1 MATAHKSR
9 VLDMTQG
16 DPFRLVLQFSMPLF
30 CSNLLQQLYNLTD
43 TALAGH
49 LLGSAALA
57 EIGATAALYGLIM
70 NFAFGMNNG
79 LALTVSR
86 YFGAGDESGIRR
98 AVGWMVTLSAVVSL
112 VLTGCS
118 LLGRDALLTVLQVPA
133 QAWGGASAYLTVI
146 LLGIPLTML
155 YNMEAALLRAVGN
168 SVTPLLFLLFSTVL
182 NVGLDLAF
190 ILVFRWGVAG
200 AALATVLAQLVS
212 TIGCFIYAFVRYPV
226 LRLHREDWRITMMD
240 VKRHLTR
247 GIPLGLQFSVLAIGI
262 IVMQGG
268 VVQFDMRDGVMVSNA
283 AQNGF
288 GAANR
293 LFNLVATPMNA
304 LGGAMTSFTAQNL
317 GAGQYDRIRRGTLQ
331 ALGMVSI
338 LAILAAGTGLL
349 LTRGDFC
356 YHVFL
361 SADKVTPDAVRY
373 GNSLLYVDFSMYL
386 FLGFVFVVRNCVQ
399 GIGRSGFVL
408 GAGAA
413 ELVARITVCLVL
425 PGLFAGGAVSADAP
439 AMAFYA
445 LCAADP
451 MAWIAADTVLCIPFF
466 RNILKKNY
474 GYLRSGRA

>member
-98 AVGWMVTLSAVVSL
+98 AVGWMVTLSAAVSL

-168 SVTPLLFLLFSTVL
+168 SVTPLLFLLFSSVL
-182 NVGLDLAF
+182 NVGLDAAF
-190 ILVFRWGVAG
+190 MGPLGLGVRG
-200 AALATVLAQLVS
+200 AAIATVLAQGIS
-212 TIGCFIYAFVRYPV
+212 AV
-226 LRLHREDWRITMMD
+226 L
-240 VKRHLTR
+240 
-247 GIPLGLQFSVLAIGI
+247 
-262 IVMQGG
+262 G
-268 VVQFDMRDGVMVSNA
+268 VVYILRGYPELRFTPRQL
-283 AQNGF
+283 
-288 GAANR
+288 GAATR
-293 LFNLVATPMNA
+293 RAVTGMFWAGLSMGLMSAIYNLGSVALQSSINA
-304 LGGAMTSFTAQNL
+304 LGSVYITAQTAARRLAELYFIPGGALGIGVATFSSQNL
-317 GAGQYDRIRRGTLQ
+317 GAGRRSRIWQ
-331 ALGMVSI
+331 SVKAA
-338 LAILAAGTGLL
+338 LAIYFVWWVFVMAFTFLLGGAAIRGITGS
-349 LTRGDFC
+349 TDE
-356 YHVFL
+356 VII
-361 SADKVTPDAVRY
+361 SNA
-373 GNSLLYVDFSMYL
+373 LLYLKISAPIIPPMAVL
-386 FLGFVFVVRNCVQ
+386 VILRNMLQ
-399 GIGRSGFVL
+399 GIRHTVEPLLGRSGL
-408 GAGAA
+408 
-413 ELVARITVCLVL
+413 ELVGKVIFAVWLVPVRGYRAVCFCEPTTWVVCFVFILL
-425 PGLFAGGAVSADAP
+425 AVWRCRGDLRDAEK
-439 AMAFYA
+439 
-445 LCAADP
+445 
-451 MAWIAADTVLCIPFF
+451 I
-466 RNILKKNY
+466 
-474 GYLRSGRA
+474 